1 MALLSLLGIFQL
13 VFGDFASFKEFIKKI
28 TDVGGVDEINEVF
41 YGAVFKALGSSKI
54 NPSTRTALSTVMS
67 TNRNKLIELFETEI
81 EDEKTYENILSSDFK
96 LTLAKRLIELCK
108 DYSDVVDI
116 EEATKVVDQIIQN
129 FHDIVYEQLSEKQ
142 GIYILLKRSGID
154 TDKINKILEKQTETL
169 DIVIETSNKVDQLIA
184 KDYSHEILE
193 LVRDDYKFAY
203 SLCLKHDY
211 VTAISIFQKGLDTLK
226 SKSIDDLKTFF
237 HLYANLA
244 VCYKLIGEEGK
255 SHETTVKAY
264 DCAKENPKA
273 IYAAYISYLDVNDNN
288 RASIL
293 KEILLKDNSNSI
305 EWYCTQFLDV
315 NEVSEE
321 ILAIINKA
329 EIAFPNSPEILF
341 GIAKI
346 FYRSGDIHTYKAY
359 VEKVLE
365 VEPLGALSLKP
376 SLAFN
381 LHNSITSPFIN
392 REKRM
397 LDEKQ
402 VFLLNEAIRLYMEV
416 WEEIKDTA
424 YKKSGAPYL
433 LNVSTIY
440 VTMGNWEKALELI
453 EKAIEIDPSDRFYAQ
468 KMMYYY
474 ELGKDQEALACSKF
488 IKNFYDRE
496 MESALQLY
504 LLLLV
509 NSEKQDKE
517 KSLEIINE
525 YLSLSLSKYGKL
537 FGNFQYLKGLIL
549 LANKREQEAII
560 HVDSLINVT
569 PESSH
574 FWVLKSRILFDIGH
588 FDQSREAIFNAIKF
602 FDKDTSQK
610 EVLFELCDQLFRL
623 EQYEEYIRNIY
634 KFDIDKLTFRQLQQ
648 TEISII
654 NLGRN
659 DILSFFYNDLI
670 DKIGIHEYF
679 GLRFIEFLR
688 EVLRD
693 YRMQYN
699 LAKLY
704 NEKFPDIFDGKMALC
719 RALIDIGKID
729 EAKQVDLSID
739 LNRLDFFNLNRLI
752 VLKIEMSLIKDA
764 ELILYERF
772 RIKQDFELVDYILKL
787 NLNVKATTDELSY
800 DTVKINSV
808 VTIKNIDSDEL
819 IEYVI
824 FDKPDADFD
833 RFNEINSVHRL
844 YNKLIGALVGDE
856 IIIESENKFKK
867 ANTYTIIKVIS
878 LRQFLF
884 NESFELIRTKYKD
897 KSDIL
902 AIQSSDIT
910 KVIGHVNDIIKE
922 NDNTER
928 NQVISDLYKQYLSY
942 QIPIG
947 LLCNICNFNIVSLIN
962 TLRDTD
968 VEIPISE
975 KSDIENQILDSVKS
989 NFKGDYC
996 LDVTAI
1002 INLHQLEDIV
1012 ELVKR
1017 VGKFKISQTTYNY
1030 FRRLDLERNT
1040 FANTGFPIAI
1050 YNETNK
1056 PILVTSQVAYE
1067 NTVKDISKIMS
1078 WIDIYCHSPIPVY
1091 SRIHFQKESE
1101 NSYLQ
1106 VLGELSFDTI
1116 LLSIEKG
1123 YVPVIDDY
1131 MTKMIC
1137 IQEFR
1142 RNCINSIDFFS

>member
-1 MALLSLLGIFQL
+1 MEVLALLGVFQII
-13 VFGDFASFKEFIKKI
+13 FGDVVSFKEFIKKS
-28 TDVGGVDEINEVF
+28 TDFGAVNEINEVF
-41 YGAVFKALGSSKI
+41 YNAVSKALESSKI
-54 NPSTRTALSTVMS
+54 NSGTRTAISTIMS
-67 TNRNKLIELFETEI
+67 TNRSELLKTFEINIEEQ
-81 EDEKTYENILSSDFK
+81 KTYEKILSDEFK
-96 LTLAKRLIELCK
+96 LILAQRLIDLCK
-108 DYSDVVDI
+108 IYSDVIEI
-116 EEATKVVDQIIQN
+116 EEATKVVDHIIQN
-129 FHDIVYEQLSEKQ
+129 FHDIVFKQLSERQ
-142 GIYILLKRSGID
+142 GIYILLKRSGVQSEKID
-154 TDKINKILEKQTETL
+154 ALLTSHLVIKEKIEKI
-169 DIVIETSNKVDQLIA
+169 DSNVERLLVKNN
-184 KDYSHEILE
+184 SNEIIE
-193 LVRDDYKFAY
+193 LVREDYRLAY

-211 VTAISIFQKGLDTLK
+211 ETAISIYERGLNILK
-226 SKSIDDLKTFF
+226 SKSIEDLKTFY

-244 VCYKLIGEEGK
+244 VCYKMIGEEGK
-255 SHETTVKAY
+255 SHESNVKAY
-264 DCAKENPKA
+264 NCAKENPKA

-288 RASIL
+288 NASIL
-293 KEILLKDNSNSI
+293 KEILLENHTNSI
-305 EWYCTQFLDV
+305 EWYCTRFLDL

-321 ILAIINKA
+321 SLAIISKA
-329 EIAFPNSPEILF
+329 EIAFPKSPEILF

-346 FYRSGDIHTYKAY
+346 FHRSGDLYTYKAY
-359 VEKVLE
+359 VEKVFE
-365 VEPLGALSLKP
+365 VEPLGSLSLKP

-381 LHNSITSPFIN
+381 LHHSITTPFIN

-416 WEEIKDTA
+416 WEEIKDTS
-424 YKKSGAPYL
+424 YRKNGAPYL

-453 EKAIEIDPSDRFYAQ
+453 NKAIEINPTDMFYAH

-474 ELGKDQEALACSKF
+474 KLGEDQKALECAKF
-488 IKNFYDRE
+488 IKNFFDRD

-509 NSEKQDKE
+509 NSDKRDKE
-517 KSLEIINE
+517 RSLDMISE
-525 YLSLSLSKYGKL
+525 YLSLPLSQYGKL

-549 LANKREQEAII
+549 LANKREQEAIT
-560 HVDSLINVT
+560 HVNSLINSN

-588 FDQSREAIFNAIKF
+588 FEQSKEAIFNAIKF

-670 DKIGIHEYF
+670 NKIGIHEYF

-693 YRMQYN
+693 FKTQYN
-699 LAKLY
+699 LAKFY
-704 NEKFPDIFDGKMALC
+704 HEKFPEIFDGKIALC
-719 RALIDIGKID
+719 RSLIDIGKID
-729 EAKQVDLSID
+729 EARMVDLSID
-739 LNRLDFFNLNRLI
+739 LNRVDFFNLNRLI
-752 VLKIEMSLIKDA
+752 VLKIEMGLMNDA

-808 VTIKNIDSDEL
+808 VTIKNIASDEL

-824 FDKPDADFD
+824 FDNPDADFD

-844 YNKLIGALVGDE
+844 FNKLIGALVGDE

-867 ANTYTIIKVIS
+867 TNNYTIIKVIS

-884 NESFELIRTKYKD
+884 NKSFNLISTKYKD
-897 KSDIL
+897 QSDIL
-902 AIQSSDIT
+902 AIQSSDIN
-910 KVIGHVNDIIKE
+910 KVMENINTLIKD

-928 NQVISDLYKQYLSY
+928 NKVLSDLYHKFLSY

-947 LLCNICNFNIVSLIN
+947 MLCNIGNFNIVSLIN
-962 TLRDTD
+962 TLRDKD

-1002 INLHQLEDIV
+1002 INLHQIEDVV

-1017 VGKFKISQTTYNY
+1017 VGKFRISQTTYNY

-1040 FANTGFPIAI
+1040 FANTGFPITI

-1056 PILVTSQVAYE
+1056 PILETSQVAYE
-1067 NTVKDISKIMS
+1067 KTVKDIGKIMS
-1078 WIDIYCHSPIPVY
+1078 WIDIYCHSPEPVY
-1091 SRIHFQKESE
+1091 SRIHFQKERE
-1101 NSYLQ
+1101 NNCLK

-1131 MTKMIC
+1131 ITKMVC

-1142 RNCINSIDFFS
+1142 RNCINSVDL

>member
-1 MALLSLLGIFQL
+1 MTILAFLGIFQTL
-13 VFGDFASFKEFIKKI
+13 FGDVFSFKEIVKKL
-28 TDVGGVDEINEVF
+28 TDVGDINEINEVF
-41 YGAVFKALGSSKI
+41 YRAVLKALGSSKI
-54 NPSTRTALSTVMS
+54 NSGTRTAITTIMS
-67 TNRNKLIELFETEI
+67 TNRSELLKTFEIHIEE
-81 EDEKTYENILSSDFK
+81 EKTYEKILSEHFK
-96 LTLAKRLIELCK
+96 LILAQRLIDFCK

-116 EEATKVVDQIIQN
+116 EEATKVVDHIIQN

-154 TDKINKILEKQTETL
+154 IDKINKILDKQTETL

-211 VTAISIFQKGLDTLK
+211 ETAISIYEKCLNTLNDKG
-226 SKSIDDLKTFF
+226 IENPKTFYSI
-237 HLYANLA
+237 YANLS
-244 VCYKLIGEEGK
+244 VCFNMITEAGKAHEMIIKGYKF
-255 SHETTVKAY
+255 AM
-264 DCAKENPKA
+264 DNPKA
-273 IYAAYISYLDVNDNN
+273 IYAAYLSYLDLNDDNN
-288 RASIL
+288 ANKL
-293 KEILLKDNSNSI
+293 KEILLKDHSNSI
-305 EWYCTQFLDV
+305 EWYCTQFLDL

-321 ILAIINKA
+321 ALAIISKA
-329 EIAFPNSPEILF
+329 EIAFPRSPEILF
-341 GIAKI
+341 GIANI
-346 FYRSGDIHTYKAY
+346 FLRSGDLYTYKAY
-359 VEKVLE
+359 VEKVFE
-365 VEPLGALSLKP
+365 VEPLGSLSLKP
-376 SLAFN
+376 SLAYN
-381 LHNSITSPFIN
+381 LHHSITSPFIN

-402 VFLLNEAIRLYMEV
+402 IFLLNEAIRLYMEV
-416 WEEIKDTA
+416 WGEIKETT
-424 YKKSGAPYL
+424 YRKKGAPFL
-433 LNVSTIY
+433 LNVSTIH
-440 VTMGNWEKALELI
+440 VTLGNWDKALELI
-453 EKAIEIDPSDRFYAQ
+453 DKAIEINPSDLFYAH

-474 ELGKDQEALACSKF
+474 ELGEDQEALECAKF
-488 IKNFYDRE
+488 IKNFFGGD

-509 NSEKQDKE
+509 NSNQEDKE
-517 KSLEIINE
+517 RSLDIISE
-525 YLSLSLSKYGKL
+525 YLNLPLSKYGKL

-549 LANKREQEAII
+549 LANKREQEAIT
-560 HVDSLINVT
+560 HVDSLLNVT

-588 FDQSREAIFNAIKF
+588 FDQSKEAIFNAIKF

-654 NLGRN
+654 KLGRN
-659 DILSFFYNDLI
+659 DILSSFYNDLI
-670 DKIGIHEYF
+670 EKIGIHEHF
-679 GLRFIEFLR
+679 GLRFIKFLR
-688 EVLRD
+688 EVLHD
-693 YRMQYN
+693 YKMQYN

-704 NEKFPDIFDGKMALC
+704 HEKFPEIFDGKMAFC
-719 RALIDIGKID
+719 RALIDIGNID
-729 EAKQVDLSID
+729 EAKQVDLSLD
-739 LNRLDFFNLNRLI
+739 LNRFDFNNLRRLI
-752 VLKIEMSLIKDA
+752 FLKIELGLMKDA

-772 RIKQDFELVDYILKL
+772 RIKQDFELVDFILKL

-819 IEYVI
+819 IEYAI

-844 YNKLIGALVGDE
+844 FNKLIGALVGDE

-867 ANTYTIIKVIS
+867 TNNYTIIKVIS

-884 NESFELIRTKYKD
+884 NKSFNLISTKYKD
-897 KSDIL
+897 QSDIL
-902 AIQSSDIT
+902 AIQSSDIN
-910 KVIGHVNDIIKE
+910 KVMQNINTLIKD

-928 NQVISDLYKQYLSY
+928 NKVLSDLYHKFLSY

-947 LLCNICNFNIVSLIN
+947 MLCNIGNFNIVSLIN
-962 TLRDTD
+962 TLRDKD

-1002 INLHQLEDIV
+1002 INLYQLEDIV

-1017 VGKFKISQTTYNY
+1017 VGKFRISQTTYNY
-1030 FRRLDLERNT
+1030 FRRLDLEKNT
-1040 FANTGFPIAI
+1040 FANTGFPITI

-1067 NTVKDISKIMS
+1067 NTVKDIGKIMS
-1078 WIDIYCHSPIPVY
+1078 WIDIYCHSPVPVY
-1091 SRIHFQKESE
+1091 SRIHFQKERE

-1142 RNCINSIDFFS
+1142 RNCINSVDL